1 MNGVLLSICIPTN
14 GASQWVLPCL
24 DAIYSQGIDKSLF
37 EVVITDNDIDSTLL
51 SDLRPYECDNLRYVQ
66 TRDEGFLNLVTALK
80 LGRGVFRKMLNH
92 RSMILPGTI
101 ARWLAIIKEYMNS
114 KPIIY
119 FSDNQLDVGTIL
131 KCSNLDSFINRLSYW
146 SSWSA
151 GISIWDIDVGE
162 IDRLELNEM
171 FPNVSLLFNLRSES
185 QYIICDEKYQ
195 NMQDERGKGGYNL
208 FQIFAVDY
216 LDILNSLRREKKI
229 KNKTFIKVK
238 MELLTFLSA
247 WYFELIVKKTSK
259 YNFEV
264 VDRRQSFSIY
274 YSVVDYYLMCIYAW
288 LLVPFRRLIK
298 YFYRKF

>member
-1 MNGVLLSICIPTN
+1 M
-14 GASQWVLPCL
+14 
-24 DAIYSQGIDKSLF
+24 
-37 EVVITDNDIDSTLL
+37 
-51 SDLRPYECDNLRYVQ
+51 
-66 TRDEGFLNLVTALK
+66 
-80 LGRGVFRKMLNH
+80 
-92 RSMILPGTI
+92 
-101 ARWLAIIKEYMNS
+101 
-114 KPIIY
+114 
-119 FSDNQLDVGTIL
+119 
-131 KCSNLDSFINRLSYW
+131 
-146 SSWSA
+146 
-151 GISIWDIDVGE
+151 
-162 IDRLELNEM
+162 LNEM

-259 YNFEV
+259 YKFEV

-288 LLVPFRRLIK
+288 LLVPFRRVIK
-298 YFYRKF
+298 YFYKKF